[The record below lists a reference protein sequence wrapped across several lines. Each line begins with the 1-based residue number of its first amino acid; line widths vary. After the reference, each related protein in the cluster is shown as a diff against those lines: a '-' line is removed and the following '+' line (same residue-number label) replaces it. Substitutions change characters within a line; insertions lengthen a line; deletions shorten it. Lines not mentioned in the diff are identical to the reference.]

1 MLPYLIRRFVH
12 LIPTFIGATLL
23 AFIIAQLVPGDFLNQ
38 RALEPNVRP
47 ETIER
52 LRTQF
57 GLDLPWPVQ
66 YVRWMGNIVSGDLG
80 LSFSSN
86 QPVTN
91 LIAAPIRNSM
101 VLVLMSLVMLYAAAI
116 PLGVYSAVRQY
127 SAGDQIVSAI
137 SYFGLAIPNFFFAQV
152 LILLFFML
160 RSWTREA
167 FGFNELILPV
177 AQMTSSEYL
186 DWPWYRQWWDVFVH
200 ALMPAFVVATA
211 GIAGF
216 TRVLRAQMIEFL
228 SSDFIRT
235 ARAKGLGRRT
245 VTYKH
250 ALRPA
255 VIPFIA
261 GIGGILPVMIG
272 GAGLVEIVV
281 SWPGITPTLLDAIA
295 KQDIYVVLGLIVI
308 TTILL
313 MIGNLISDLLLAVVD
328 PRIRYS

>member
-1 MLPYLIRRFVH
+1 MLPYIIRRLFH
-12 LIPTFIGATLL
+12 LIPTFLGATLL
-23 AFIIAQLVPGDFLNQ
+23 AFLIAQLVPGDFLTQ

-66 YVRWMGNIVSGDLG
+66 YVRWMGSILTGDLG
-80 LSFSSN
+80 MSFSSN

-91 LIAAPIRNSM
+91 LIRAPIQNSM
-101 VLVLMSLVMLYAAAI
+101 VLVVMSLIMLYAVAI

-127 SAGDQIVSAI
+127 SAGDQVVSAI

-152 LILLFFML
+152 LILLLFVT
-160 RSWTREA
+160 RTWTRET
-167 FGFNELILPV
+167 FGYNELLLPV
-177 AQMTSSEYL
+177 AQMTSSGYL

-211 GIAGF
+211 SIAGF
-216 TRVLRAQMIEFL
+216 TRVLRAQMIEYL
-228 SSDFIRT
+228 GSDFIRT
-235 ARAKGLGRRT
+235 ARAKGLADRT

-255 VIPFIA
+255 LIPFVA
-261 GIGGILPVMIG
+261 SIGGILPTLIG

-281 SWPGITPTLLDAIA
+281 SWPGITPTLLEAISR
-295 KQDIYVVLGLIVI
+295 QDIYVVLGLIVI